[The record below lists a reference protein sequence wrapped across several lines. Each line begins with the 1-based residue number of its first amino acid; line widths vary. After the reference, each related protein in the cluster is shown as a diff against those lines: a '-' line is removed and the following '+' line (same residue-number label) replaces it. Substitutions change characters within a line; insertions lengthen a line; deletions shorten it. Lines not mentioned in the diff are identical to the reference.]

1 MSIQNPASA
10 PQPGPAGRPVGA
22 GVARPDP
29 ASPEFDRL
37 LATLS
42 AEFAAS
48 ASQHDLDGSFPH
60 RNFERLHEHG
70 LLSLT
75 VAQSLGGAGAGL
87 ADAARVVR
95 SVALGDPS
103 TALVLAMQYLTH
115 CGQRQTR
122 WPRHLYERVA
132 DDAVRLGSLSN
143 ALRVEPELGTPA
155 RGGLPGTLARR
166 TPEGWRISGRKI
178 YSTGAPR
185 LTWLSVW
192 ARSDDPDPLVGA
204 WLVHRETPGIR
215 VVESWNHLGLRASGS
230 HEVVFEDVLVPL
242 DHALGPV
249 AASLPQTALDGEL
262 LTWGHVLVSAI
273 YDSVARSARDW
284 FVGWLRERTPS
295 ALGAPLAT
303 LPRFQEALGQIET
316 WLFSN
321 QVLLDAAIAG
331 RVGAAEGARVK
342 LLVTNQAIQVV
353 ETALRLSGNPGLTR
367 DNPLERHYRNVLCG
381 RVHTPQDD
389 VVLTAAGR
397 AALQQAAA

>member
-1 MSIQNPASA
+1 
-10 PQPGPAGRPVGA
+10 
-22 GVARPDP
+22 
-29 ASPEFDRL
+29 
-37 LATLS
+37 
-42 AEFAAS
+42 
-48 ASQHDLDGSFPH
+48 
-60 RNFERLHEHG
+60 
-70 LLSLT
+70 
-75 VAQSLGGAGAGL
+75 
-87 ADAARVVR
+87 
-95 SVALGDPS
+95 
-103 TALVLAMQYLTH
+103 
-115 CGQRQTR
+115 
-122 WPRHLYERVA
+122 
-132 DDAVRLGSLSN
+132 
-143 ALRVEPELGTPA
+143 
-155 RGGLPGTLARR
+155 
-166 TPEGWRISGRKI
+166 
-178 YSTGAPR
+178 
-185 LTWLSVW
+185 
-192 ARSDDPDPLVGA
+192 
-204 WLVHRETPGIR
+204 
-215 VVESWNHLGLRASGS
+215 LRASGS